1 MHRRFLCKR
10 DGLLS
15 FGVYLPSCQC
25 LYSTPARVVY
35 IVHVCANC
43 STRKGDKKKKLT
55 EIHREFWNNICKYN
69 DYIYIYIYI
78 YIYSH
83 TYIYIYEADM
93 CATVA
98 PEFLQACIRVRAL
111 ARGLMLLPGIGLQ
124 GQSVLRNHGCMQT

>member
-43 STRKGDKKKKLT
+43 STRKGDKKKNSRKYIVSFGT
-55 EIHREFWNNICKYN
+55 IYVNIMTISIYIYL
-69 DYIYIYIYI
+69 YIYI
-78 YIYSH
+78 H
-83 TYIYIYEADM
+83 THIYIYEADM